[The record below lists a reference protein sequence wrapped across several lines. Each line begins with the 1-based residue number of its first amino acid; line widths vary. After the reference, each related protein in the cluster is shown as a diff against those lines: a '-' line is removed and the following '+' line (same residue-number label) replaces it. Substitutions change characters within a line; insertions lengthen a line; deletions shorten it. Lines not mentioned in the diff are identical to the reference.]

1 VGAFGKHERVE
12 KANGTP
18 VEIPELLD
26 LARRAARDAIAGEFR
41 KTSFRR
47 STT

>member
-1 VGAFGKHERVE
+1 VGTFGKHERVE